1 MAALC
6 LWKPRDH
13 PEQSQSAKVFGF
25 HGGTFALRAS
35 CPGGGR
41 LAISIRSETGGERP
55 MSDPECPDK
64 YWHCLVA
71 HPGPKKEARQGIRND
86 FTFADL
92 GGEVLEEP

>member
-1 MAALC
+1 
-6 LWKPRDH
+6 
-13 PEQSQSAKVFGF
+13 
-25 HGGTFALRAS
+25 
-35 CPGGGR
+35 
-41 LAISIRSETGGERP
+41 

-71 HPGPKKEARQGIRND
+71 HPGPKKEARQGIRNH